1 MSFFSVL
8 LRVSRNPLLT
18 DFIALVMPANMR
30 RASSVDP
37 TASFGSE
44 RFRHK
49 PEVELSLM
57 ETSSKPEDTDK
68 QSLKPQLSR
77 RPGFNGA
84 VNNIALAIIVITVP
98 FLVFIGLLLYLVFKF
113 RVRRGDLSPNLQ
125 LLSDADDTNVYFVN
139 YSATRLTTIASW
151 ASNVATILPGFVLT
165 MSSYHLA
172 NIYLAQSKKAENCV
186 IGARSLPTP
195 YQLGLLLD
203 MLDGKITAV
212 WNVMNYYFWKKRE
225 RLNVRTFLDQVVST
239 PEQLSAAHQKVSSTV
254 IQLHHYDQRDFLTLM
269 DIENLTHC
277 ARSPCSLIDFEV

>member
-1 MSFFSVL
+1 
-8 LRVSRNPLLT
+8 
-18 DFIALVMPANMR
+18 MPTNMR
-30 RASSVDP
+30 RPSSVDP

-44 RFRHK
+44 QSVRK

-57 ETSSKPEDTDK
+57 ETSLKQGDEDK

-98 FLVFIGLLLYLVFKF
+98 FLVFVGLLLYLVFKF
-113 RVRRGDLSPNLQ
+113 RVQRGDLLPNLQ
-125 LLSDADDTNVYFVN
+125 LPSDSDDTNVYFVD

-172 NIYLAQSKKAENCV
+172 NIYLKQSKKAENFAM
-186 IGARSLPTP
+186 GARSLPTP

-203 MLDGKITAV
+203 MLDGKITAI
-212 WNVMNYYFWKKRE
+212 WNVLNYYFWKKRE
-225 RLNVRTFLDQVVST
+225 RLNVRKFIDQVIF
-239 PEQLSAAHQKVSSTV
+239 HQKMMCCALKRLLYGLLAAILRPKTISDSNGYRKPCALRSVSLKS
-254 IQLHHYDQRDFLTLM
+254 H
-269 DIENLTHC
+269 
-277 ARSPCSLIDFEV
+277 